1 MNLPSESH
9 VMNQTNGQT
18 NDGTAERRAS
28 EASRQR
34 PRCIVTPH
42 APAPIGDAYCQAV
55 EHGGSIFVSG
65 QGGLT
70 PNGRLLTGTLEQAR
84 QAIANVQAILEAT
97 GSDLR
102 HVVRTTL
109 YFADLRRDAPI
120 VAGPYGEAFFF
131 PDGYRPARM
140 VFEVARPPLPG
151 SVIWIDAV
159 AVTRNVIGANDG
171 TNRVPRGEL
180 R

>member
-1 MNLPSESH
+1 MDERK
-9 VMNQTNGQT
+9 GE
-18 NDGTAERRAS
+18 GAERCARA
-28 EASRQR
+28 ASRLR
-34 PRCIVTPH
+34 PRCIVTPR

-55 EHGGSIFVSG
+55 EHDGAIFVSG

-70 PNGRLLTGTLEQAR
+70 PNGRLLPGALEQAR
-84 QAIANVQAILEAT
+84 QAIANVRAILEVA

-102 HVVRTTL
+102 HVLRTTL

-120 VAGPYGEAFFF
+120 VGGPYGEAFFF

-140 VFEVARPPLPG
+140 VFEMARPPLPG
-151 SVIWIDAV
+151 SLIWIDAV
-159 AVTRNVIGANDG
+159 AVALQMTNERPGADLA
-171 TNRVPRGEL
+171 PRGE